1 MHLFQHGLTYDLL
14 KDSHLNDITNDKI
27 SFFYQS
33 YKTNRFYA
41 AVGLT
46 VVYQRRR
53 QNVVRTSVKHS
64 AAPRELLFCFH
75 HNLTASVI
83 DYKTDAQHH

>member
-1 MHLFQHGLTYDLL
+1 MTLP
-14 KDSHLNDITNDKI
+14 ITKFC
-27 SFFYQS
+27 FFYQS